1 MKKPCLLF
9 EIVRKRKTDLVL
21 CQTGQTHRILMRSP
35 RKTKLLSA
43 STLTIEGKPQGKNG
57 SQNQED
63 LQLVKALSQS
73 KEIYIGTLKSKRES
87 KKRRNSI

>member
-1 MKKPCLLF
+1 MRLFAKK
-9 EIVRKRKTDLVL
+9 KKGLVL
-21 CQTGQTHRILMRSP
+21 CQTGQTQNINESP

-57 SQNQED
+57 SQKQED

-73 KEIYIGTLKSKRES
+73 KEIYIGFLKSKRES